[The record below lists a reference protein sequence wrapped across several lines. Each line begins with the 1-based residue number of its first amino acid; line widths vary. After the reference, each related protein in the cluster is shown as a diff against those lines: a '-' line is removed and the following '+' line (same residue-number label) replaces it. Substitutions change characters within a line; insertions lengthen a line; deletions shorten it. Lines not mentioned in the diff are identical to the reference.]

1 MLYSWHGG
9 INVNKNYK
17 AKRLMQQIDVA
28 YNDPEVK
35 QDAQVR
41 ADLLRYAMELDKNG
55 NYLLI
60 ATKVNGMAMRVMRDH
75 MHQPLQAINTLYT
88 QTARTSEYYWGVAA
102 ASIFSGLW

>member
-1 MLYSWHGG
+1 M
-9 INVNKNYK
+9 NKNDK

-55 NYLLI
+55 N
-60 ATKVNGMAMRVMRDH
+60 
-75 MHQPLQAINTLYT
+75 
-88 QTARTSEYYWGVAA
+88 
-102 ASIFSGLW
+102 